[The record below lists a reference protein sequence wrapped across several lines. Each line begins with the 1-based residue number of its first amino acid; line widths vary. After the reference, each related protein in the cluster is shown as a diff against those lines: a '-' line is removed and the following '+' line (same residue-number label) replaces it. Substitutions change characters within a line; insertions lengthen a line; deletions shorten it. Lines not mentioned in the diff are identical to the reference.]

1 MGTKDENVI
10 SLNLHIYTYILLYTI
25 TLLWAVMYIDRIN
38 KDDTLCSSYKHAV
51 LAILL
56 LFRLLMVDPI
66 KQCSGRLRIFP
77 RTIHQVVQLN
87 ACTQSWDWDGCSFHA
102 VLDDHQGYWCAFC
115 WRMKFRGIRSMKIG
129 IRSTMTLNTQSISPI
144 LSYLSITA
152 VLIF

>member
-1 MGTKDENVI
+1 MTKKKNKFNVFSVLEFTIMILGTKDENVI

-87 ACTQSWDWDGCSFHA
+87 ACTQS
-102 VLDDHQGYWCAFC
+102 
-115 WRMKFRGIRSMKIG
+115 
-129 IRSTMTLNTQSISPI
+129 
-144 LSYLSITA
+144 
-152 VLIF
+152 